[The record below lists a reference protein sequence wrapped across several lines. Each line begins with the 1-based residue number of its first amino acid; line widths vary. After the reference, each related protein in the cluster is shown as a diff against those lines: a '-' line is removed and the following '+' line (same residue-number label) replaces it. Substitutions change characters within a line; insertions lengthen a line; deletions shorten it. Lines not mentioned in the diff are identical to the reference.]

1 MWIANN
7 QQNRVNYLKDF
18 VGSMHNNIF
27 QVQRIRGLFY
37 RPNHSEEEEDSLD
50 IKLTIDKLPTI
61 DIITIYATTVH
72 RDDCPPSSKLG
83 N

>member
-1 MWIANN
+1 
-7 QQNRVNYLKDF
+7 
-18 VGSMHNNIF
+18 MHNIIF
-27 QVQRIRGLFY
+27 QAQRVRGLFY
-37 RPNHSEEEEDSLD
+37 KPNHSEEEEDSLD

-72 RDDCPPSSKLG
+72 RDRSMNMILNVIGPLQA